1 MAPHVLIAGG
11 GFAGAALAVHLL
23 RQARAPLAI
32 TVVEPRATLGAGLA
46 YGTADPEHR
55 INVPSD
61 NMTVLDEAPA
71 AFTDWLERTGRRQA
85 DPEGEDNSATEGR
98 GRHYSRRA
106 DFGAFMA
113 DLVADAAAKAPRGCR
128 LEHVRDRVAGM
139 RPAGD
144 GAIVTLE
151 SGRALQA
158 DHAVLATSHDRPV
171 LPVTPAPGFLRHPG
185 YHGDPWDTARLAGIP
200 PEARVV
206 ALGTGLTMVDVVTGL
221 LARGHR
227 GPIVALSRRGLLPR
241 GHGAFGPVTAVP
253 PESFPPT
260 ARAGLRLARGMVARE
275 HAANRDWHLAVE
287 GLRRSAEPIWRGW
300 PVAEQARAL
309 HRLRAAWDVHRFRI
323 APQLAARLDAARCDG
338 RLEIRAAAL
347 AGLSAEGRALQVSLR
362 PRGATPETLA
372 ADAVVNCLGPC
383 ADVTRRD
390 DPLLQ
395 GLFAGGLARPD
406 PHRLGLDV
414 DGTYR
419 LRDRAGRPQPALRAV
434 GPLTRGIFWEVVGVP
449 EVSAHCAR
457 LADTILSGAADMA
470 DAARARA

>member
-1 MAPHVLIAGG
+1 MPRVLIAGG

-32 TVVEPRATLGAGLA
+32 TVVEPRERLGAGLA

-61 NMTVLDEAPA
+61 NMTVLAEAPR

-85 DPEGEDNSATEGR
+85 DPEGEDTSATEGR

-106 DFGAFMA
+106 DFGVFMA
-113 DLVADAAAKAPRGCR
+113 DLVAEAAAQAPRGCR

-151 SGRALQA
+151 SGRALPA
-158 DHAVLATSHDRPV
+158 DRAVLVTSHDRPV
-171 LPVTPAPGFLRHPG
+171 LPVAPAPGFLRHPG

-200 PEARVV
+200 PDARVV
-206 ALGTGLTMVDVVTGL
+206 VLGTGLTMVDVVTGL

-227 GPIVALSRRGLLPR
+227 GPIFALSRRGLLPR

-260 ARAGLRLARGMVARE
+260 ARAGLRLAREMVARE
-275 HAANRDWHLAVE
+275 HAADRDWHLAVE
-287 GLRRSAEPIWRGW
+287 GLRRSAEAIWQRW

-309 HRLRAAWDVHRFRI
+309 HRLRSAWDVHRFRI
-323 APQLAARLDAARCDG
+323 APQLAARLDAACRNG
-338 RLEIRAAAL
+338 RLRIRAAAL
-347 AGLSAEGRALQVSLR
+347 GGFSTAGEALEVDLR
-362 PRGATPETLA
+362 PRGAAPETLA
-372 ADAVVNCLGPC
+372 ADAVVNCMGPC
-383 ADVTRRD
+383 ADITRRD

-395 GLFAGGLARPD
+395 GLFAAGLARPD

-414 DGTYR
+414 DAAFR
-419 LRDRAGRPQPALRAV
+419 LRDRAGRPQHALRAV
-434 GPLTRGIFWEVVGVP
+434 GPLTRGVFWEVVGVP
-449 EVSAHCAR
+449 ELSAHCAR
-457 LADTILSGAADMA
+457 LSEALLSEVAAPAD
-470 DAARARA
+470 RARA